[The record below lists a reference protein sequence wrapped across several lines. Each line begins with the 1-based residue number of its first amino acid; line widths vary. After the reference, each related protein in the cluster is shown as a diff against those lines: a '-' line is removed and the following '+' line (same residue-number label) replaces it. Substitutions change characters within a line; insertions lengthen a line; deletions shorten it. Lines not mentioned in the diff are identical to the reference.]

1 MSVPLDSSS
10 GGSVCV
16 HISNCPHLNMN
27 PQTGDVQHV
36 PVQGGAMGQGV
47 VGHPGGAS
55 AGPQGLLVPTDH
67 RGVGAQS
74 AEHHVSQGVV
84 GQGCA
89 LGQGVSSHLGAADAG
104 LQVYLDHVEHQG
116 FGVGSAG
123 FAVHRDSPGAEVQLV
138 AGAPGVGHL
147 GVVATEPQKPLG
159 LVGHQGGGAVSAGR
173 HGVGAATG
181 RQGRVAHSGRAGQGG
196 PQQRSGQNVRQAS
209 ATPSGQVGY
218 SAQIGSGVYQ
228 GDAAQVPIVG
238 EDLSSY
244 LVQTS
249 TERRKLSQREA
260 ALVADIRVL
269 ISMHGNTFR
278 QSNALTKVDID
289 RARVLRLYMDV
300 QPLQQMA
307 SIGLNWH
314 GYADRALEAIVLDSL
329 REVNRIRRL
338 MNEKLDGRL

>member
-1 MSVPLDSSS
+1 MSGLSLCTHFNCLHLSMNSQP
-10 GGSVCV
+10 GG
-16 HISNCPHLNMN
+16 M
-27 PQTGDVQHV
+27 QHV
-36 PVQGGAMGQGV
+36 PVQGGAIDQGV

-55 AGPQGLLVPTDH
+55 AGPQGLLGPADH

-89 LGQGVSSHLGAADAG
+89 LGQGVSSHLVAADVG
-104 LQVYLDHVEHQG
+104 LQVYLNHVEHQG

-123 FAVHRDSPGAEVQLV
+123 FPVHRDSPGAEVQLV
-138 AGAPGVGHL
+138 TE
-147 GVVATEPQKPLG
+147 VVATEPQKPLG
-159 LVGHQGGGAVSAGR
+159 LLGHQGGGAVSAGR
-173 HGVGAATG
+173 HGVGAAAG
-181 RQGRVAHSGRAGQGG
+181 RHGRVVHTGRAGQGG

-209 ATPSGQVGY
+209 ATPAGQVGY